1 MTNQFPIGSGVNPA
15 ADANW
20 QNMIDVQKHSFLP
33 GAPDLTSLY
42 QPGNFGTPPP
52 SPTLRGAEQ
61 TAHQYQMET
70 QQPARSIVEDLF
82 PASAR
87 PYGEGYDAGG
97 IVQGG
102 FDPTSGDPFRL
113 GSPVSMQASYDD
125 AMLGAGGNA
134 INFYEDLMAMGQG
147 VAAEDFRIAYREENG
162 VDPAAMSVVVG
173 AQGDGGPRQSDYYDQ
188 LDPGTQVVYDKFA
201 ALHPDQDTAS
211 LTKDFQAL
219 NTFLDTLPS
228 EEQRAEQDKADVT
241 QADVDAYLKELDAMS
256 DEDYNQIAKNLGLSS
271 ELYKGTD
278 AGADKSKFGMEGDTG
293 SGLGFRGTKMEGGPD
308 AETVF
313 KEDMDRI
320 VKEVAAA
327 KSTCLLGGGTW
338 GVNGCEPG
346 EEKEEALEC
355 GEGRHEE
362 NGACVADTP
371 GLTCGEGYHEE
382 NGACVLNVTD
392 IGPEI
397 EDIFGGLV
405 SPHQEGEIRRR
416 MAELGTTDLTQTI
429 RDEFATITTPDYAAD
444 ILTARESM
452 RTAVRDAATARSEQ
466 LEAATTRAE
475 GRIAEIKSTL
485 TGELAAFEIGR
496 VEQQTA
502 LNQKVIDRTT
512 DMELALTERLADIRA
527 ELGDQVTDEFESV
540 AALAGTMVSSQA
552 TSSQDAM
559 SRLGQVANM
568 AAAARLAAPV
578 ELSAEA
584 LTALSDL
591 EFQIENEISRSK
603 TETIAQINIEEASAL
618 LQEIMRQGGFETNK
632 QQALVE
638 ATLTEKLRGTV
649 YEDRVQEM
657 MTEALLQE
665 DQYVRQFTEGVDR
678 AEAQA
683 KLQNLFGTQ
692 DYQRQLDMMNLTRT
706 WQTADTLQGREWQTA
721 DVSQARGWQTADVS
735 QARGWQTSDLALARQ
750 QQLADQETGR
760 EWQQSDYVTALGD
773 QRADELRRRGWQTQ
787 DIDEANLWQLA
798 MATQDRDWELADA
811 LAAGAVGDNPLAQ
824 LKNTYPDQDA
834 GLYAAA
840 MQIARLSD
848 KRESA
853 SSWQKDDP
861 RGDPDFE
868 GLVEESVQT
877 INGKEVVRYWVTEY
891 GGQSEAEA
899 YLRSLGEGAI
909 LTPADRGRQAVRT
922 PALSAEDYAAL
933 RALSDIARVLVERED
948 DALQREWVTRMQ
960 QGGTTDIYGGVSAG
974 TSGTNRFAGSPYTS
988 TGG

>member
-1 MTNQFPIGSGVNPA
+1 V
-15 ADANW
+15 
-20 QNMIDVQKHSFLP
+20 
-33 GAPDLTSLY
+33 
-42 QPGNFGTPPP
+42 
-52 SPTLRGAEQ
+52 
-61 TAHQYQMET
+61 
-70 QQPARSIVEDLF
+70 
-82 PASAR
+82 
-87 PYGEGYDAGG
+87 
-97 IVQGG
+97 
-102 FDPTSGDPFRL
+102 
-113 GSPVSMQASYDD
+113 
-125 AMLGAGGNA
+125 
-134 INFYEDLMAMGQG
+134 
-147 VAAEDFRIAYREENG
+147 
-162 VDPAAMSVVVG
+162 
-173 AQGDGGPRQSDYYDQ
+173 
-188 LDPGTQVVYDKFA
+188 
-201 ALHPDQDTAS
+201 
-211 LTKDFQAL
+211 
-219 NTFLDTLPS
+219 
-228 EEQRAEQDKADVT
+228 
-241 QADVDAYLKELDAMS
+241 
-256 DEDYNQIAKNLGLSS
+256 
-271 ELYKGTD
+271 
-278 AGADKSKFGMEGDTG
+278 
-293 SGLGFRGTKMEGGPD
+293 
-308 AETVF
+308 
-313 KEDMDRI
+313 
-320 VKEVAAA
+320 
-327 KSTCLLGGGTW
+327 
-338 GVNGCEPG
+338 
-346 EEKEEALEC
+346 
-355 GEGRHEE
+355 
-362 NGACVADTP
+362 
-371 GLTCGEGYHEE
+371 TCGEGYHEE
-382 NGACVLNVTD
+382 NGACVPD
-392 IGPEI
+392 IDTGI
-397 EDIFGGLV
+397 RTIFEGLTTT
-405 SPHQEGEIRRR
+405 HQEDEIRRR

-452 RTAVRDAATARSEQ
+452 RTAVREAATARSEQ

-475 GRIAEIKSTL
+475 GRIADIKSTL

-603 TETIAQINIEEASAL
+603 TETIAQIDMEEASAL

-721 DVSQARGWQTADVS
+721 DVSQARGWQA
-735 QARGWQTSDLALARQ
+735 SDLALARQ

-861 RGDPDFE
+861 RGDPDFD

-909 LTPADRGRQAVRT
+909 LTPADRGRQATRT
-922 PALSAEDYAAL
+922 PGLSAEDYAAL

-960 QGGTTDIYGGVSAG
+960 QGGTTDIYGGASAG
-974 TSGTNRFAGSPYTS
+974 TSGTNRFAGSPYT
-988 TGG
+988 GG